1 MFYPT
6 RYYTRAVIVAR
17 MCCQKREGHD
27 KSGEIKDYEI
37 VGSYFRQNVYTHL
50 TMLIPTYDKLYYSI
64 YYIVYIMDR
73 LYKQPN
79 ISPYVL

>member
-1 MFYPT
+1 
-6 RYYTRAVIVAR
+6 
-17 MCCQKREGHD
+17 MCCQKREEVHD

>member
-37 VGSYFRQNVYTHL
+37 VGSYFRQNVIHTLNYA
-50 TMLIPTYDKLYYSI
+50 YSNVWQTI
-64 YYIVYIMDR
+64 
-73 LYKQPN
+73 L
-79 ISPYVL
+79 